1 MREYVEKRKTTK
13 QLNKILCD
21 TCKKEIHKINTSK
34 EAYLSTT
41 AITAEREFSSEG
53 WLTDYLEFCSVEC
66 FLEWAKTETGA
77 FNVHFPYGTL
87 DKIHTEINNELQ
99 GGKVNGKI

>member
-21 TCKKEIHKINTSK
+21 TCKKEIHKINTFK
-34 EAYLSTT
+34 EVYLSTT
-41 AITAEREFSSEG
+41 AITAKKETYR
-53 WLTDYLEFCSVEC
+53 TDYLEFCSVEC

-77 FNVHFPYGTL
+77 FNVYFPYGTL
-87 DKIHTEINNELQ
+87 NKIHTDCKED
-99 GGKVNGKI
+99 K